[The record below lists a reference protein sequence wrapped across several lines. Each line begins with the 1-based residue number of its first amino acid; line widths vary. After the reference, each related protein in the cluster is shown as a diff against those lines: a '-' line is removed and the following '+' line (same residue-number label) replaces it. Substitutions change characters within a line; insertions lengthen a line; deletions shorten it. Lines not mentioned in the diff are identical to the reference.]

1 MVIVTY
7 SSNPNSDS
15 VQLEG
20 LPAVAISAIAGFL
33 GNNDMLLMNAVSH
46 EGCRLRIVYRVSFG
60 FSHDSCWLFRY
71 WKAPG
76 SPLYVTLGPIK

>member
-15 VQLEG
+15 MQLEG
-20 LPAVAISAIAGFL
+20 LPGAVISAIAEFL
-33 GNNDMLLMNAVSH
+33 GNNDMLLKNSVSH
-46 EGCRLRIVYRVSFG
+46 VGRRQRIAYRVSFG
-60 FSHDSCWLFRY
+60 LFHDKCWVFRY

-76 SPLYVTLGPIK
+76 TRLYVTLGPIK